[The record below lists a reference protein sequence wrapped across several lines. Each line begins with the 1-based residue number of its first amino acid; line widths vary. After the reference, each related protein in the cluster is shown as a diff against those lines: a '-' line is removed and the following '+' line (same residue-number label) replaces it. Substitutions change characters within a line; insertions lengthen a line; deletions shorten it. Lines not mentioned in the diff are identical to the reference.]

1 MHFQRLIILLTFLC
15 ALIGASNAFA
25 NTHHH
30 HSDVVGSELASPF
43 EKKQEGKSL
52 HCLLNNHHHD
62 GFCPHTGLP
71 LNRSATQKLSVECH
85 GKAAGT
91 LPSTSFQND
100 YFQNNIFVT
109 DLRCLSSEMFIGKF
123 LTIQQYL
130 SLQDPPPEVL

>member
-1 MHFQRLIILLTFLC
+1 MPFQRLIILLTFLC
-15 ALIGASNAFA
+15 ALMGASNVFA

-30 HSDVVGSELASPF
+30 HHGAVESELASPF
-43 EKKQEGKSL
+43 DKKQEGKSL
-52 HCLLNNHHHD
+52 HCLLNNHHRD

-71 LNRSATQKLSVECH
+71 LDRSATQKISVECH
-85 GKAAGT
+85 GKEAGT

-109 DLRCLSSEMFIGKF
+109 DLRSLSSEMFIGKF
-123 LTIQQYL
+123 STIEQYL